1 MCVFIITI
9 VVVVVVAVVVVDA
22 VVVVEIN
29 RFQDALI
36 PGRAPPCVSRGRRI
50 FGVQVDW
57 FHHSKE

>member
-1 MCVFIITI
+1 MCVFIVII
-9 VVVVVVAVVVVDA
+9 VVVVAVVV

>member
-1 MCVFIITI
+1 MCVFIVII
-9 VVVVVVAVVVVDA
+9 VVVAVVVV